1 MGKKKYI
8 KSIILAFS
16 AAIMIGHGA
25 RMMYQGL
32 FKPNSYYP
40 APTPYSID
48 FYFDWLTLLILGLIV
63 FYFVITSFYKKY
75 RQDKIDNEKIE
86 ENKTVFNPS

>member
-1 MGKKKYI
+1 MGKKKYF
-8 KSIILAFS
+8 KTIILSFS

-40 APTPYSID
+40 APTPYTFD
-48 FYFDWLTLLILGLIV
+48 FYFDWLTLFVFGFIV
-63 FYFVITSFYKKY
+63 FYFVISPFYNKIRK
-75 RQDKIDNEKIE
+75 DKRKRKTE
-86 ENKTVFNPS
+86 ENIKLYNPS